1 MQSYCCNAPKTEFMN
16 KLFRVCLFSIG
27 SILFF
32 SCQKE
37 LSSDE
42 VTGGSDVRGTLRM
55 KIDGTQWVANTAAG
69 ASIDFGLLSI
79 YGISKDKKELFI
91 LLEGAS
97 TQTYSLDEKSL
108 SVAALVDSTEADPYA
123 YTTNQADIT
132 KAGGTVKLTSIDV
145 AKRTVSG
152 TFEFK
157 MFRDFDNKQKVITEG
172 VFENLSYAPVTP
184 PGGSTDTL
192 KVKINGVDLK
202 PDLAAG
208 LVAFDQIAITGSES
222 GTLKSVG
229 LFIPKSIT
237 VGTYDIGSI
246 ILGSAYTGIYNASA
260 TLYMASESGK
270 LTILEHNTSTKRIR
284 GNFEFKAVEFA
295 GSQTAQLTSGYFS
308 VKYN

>member
-1 MQSYCCNAPKTEFMN
+1 MA
-16 KLFRVCLFSIG
+16 KLFRVCL
-27 SILFF
+27 LFF
-32 SCQKE
+32 ATIAAISCQKE
-37 LSSDE
+37 LSSDS
-42 VTGGSDVRGTLRM
+42 VGGGSDVRGTLRM
-55 KIDGTQWVANTAAG
+55 KIDGTQWVANSVAG

-79 YGISKDKKELFI
+79 YGMSKDKKELFI
-91 LLEGAS
+91 LLDGSA
-97 TQTYSLDEKSL
+97 TQTYSLDENSL
-108 SVAALVDSTEADPYA
+108 SVAALVDSTEDPNA

-132 KAGGTVKLTSIDV
+132 KAGGTVKLTSIDA

-157 MFRDFDNKQKVITEG
+157 LFRDFDTKQKVITEG

-208 LVAFDQIAITGSES
+208 IIAFDQIAITASES
-222 GTLKSVG
+222 GTLKSVA
-229 LFIPKSIT
+229 LFFPKSVT
-237 VGTYDIGSI
+237 TGTYDIGSA
-246 ILGSAYTGIYNASA
+246 ILGATYSGIYNASA

-295 GSQTAQLTSGYFS
+295 GTQTAQLTSGYFS